1 MDAGTLRAV
10 EVWHRRCLAKDT
22 KIAMSDGGYK
32 LIQDIIAGD
41 TVLSFNNGKLTT
53 NIVKGLFKNGKTKV
67 RKYNDLFC
75 TPDHKVLNY
84 HKKKYEEI
92 SNTSHLVNAGELSF
106 GYNHD
111 PELAEILGLLLTD
124 GYIKKNQTPK
134 FTNIDERLLRR
145 FEKLIKMRFPDIIT
159 KRYKKGN
166 GFDIVC
172 PTRVKTNYHPLR
184 KFFKTSNT
192 FPEIVWGFD
201 KESSL
206 AFLNGVISGDGSI
219 SFKETETP
227 RGYVAK
233 CGNMVIE
240 AGISRELSEDYKL
253 FLQKFGIR
261 AKLKKDKRGNNHRV
275 YVYSLKELHRL
286 RGLVITSE
294 HKQKRFLEILNTTT
308 PFQTFKREK
317 IVQSNYEKEDE
328 TYDIEVENNHNYI
341 ANGYIVHNSGKDKTL
356 MNLMAKKM
364 MERIGTYFY
373 FFPTYNQGKKILWE
387 GRDKD
392 GFKFT
397 DHIPED
403 LRVRTNASEML
414 IEIKNGSIF
423 QIIGTDNIDCY
434 DDKTEI
440 LTINGWKLFK
450 NLKRNE
456 EVATLNDGYLEYEVP
471 SNHVEYDFNGDMH
484 RLESKAIDLLVTP
497 NHKFFVKSRKGI
509 YKFKEIQ
516 DKTILNDS
524 IPSTCK
530 WKGDNNEYF
539 VLPEI
544 KRNKADHCKNK
555 NQKFKME
562 HWCAFM
568 GIYLSEGSTFSDNR
582 GNYRVFITQS
592 EEKHQDIVEEIKWLL
607 CEMGLKFNYDNK
619 NFVIQNKQLFEYCKQ
634 FGKCHEKYIPKDLKK
649 LDIKYLQI
657 LKDWLVKGDGSIH
670 AGQESYYSTS
680 KKLIDDFQEI
690 IIKLGYSGNI
700 RIKKQSSG
708 FIGGRKVQSKLK
720 LYTLIIR
727 KSKFKYFRDSKDIYI
742 KKEKYIGKVYCVD
755 VKNHVI
761 KVRRN
766 GFESWCGNSIVGT
779 NTIGCV
785 FSEYA
790 LQNPDAWRFIRPI
803 LAENGGWAVFNFTPR
818 GKNHGH
824 DIYQLAKRSPDWFC
838 EKLTVDDTGAIPKKV
853 LEQEKMEIIEDT
865 GDDALFYQEYY
876 CSFDAPMQGS
886 YYGKEMTRAEE
897 ENRITKVPHDSEL
910 LVDTWWDLG
919 IGDSTC
925 IWFVQTVG
933 NEVRIIDYYENSGE
947 GLAHYIAELASLRE
961 KNDYVYRYHN
971 APHDIEV
978 RELGTGK
985 SRYETAY
992 ELGIAFHIVPNIPV
1006 EDGINAVRAL
1016 LKRCWFD
1023 DEKCKQGLNAL
1034 RCYHKEWDDKRME
1047 FKPKP
1052 FHDWSC
1058 LSGNTKIRTL
1068 NGWVPIKEMK
1078 GDEYV
1083 WGYSFSEHRLIP
1095 TKISFAGKTGSNVQL
1110 LEIGLDNNK
1119 SIKCTPE
1126 HLFLMRDESYKR
1138 ADELITGDSLM
1149 PFYETPNRG
1158 YTQINLNDGSFAD
1171 EHRFVY
1177 YRFHKKPDLG
1187 NHVNH
1192 IDSNHFNNNPE
1203 NLSELTP
1210 DAHCSETFTGL
1221 NNTDRKLIDKTDYNR
1236 EFYSGKELYKICKNC
1251 GKEYWGSFKTVY
1263 CSDKCRKK
1271 YRIKRD
1277 RDGLVLSRGKEAV
1290 NKRNREAYWKK
1301 KNHKVRFI
1309 KMAGKE
1315 DVYDLTVPETSNFVA
1330 EGIVVHNS
1338 HGADA
1343 FRMLAVGHMDEQRG
1357 PEKETDYNEDYDRFA
1372 LI

>member
-423 QIIGTDNIDCY
+423 QIIGTDNID
-434 DDKTEI
+434 
-440 LTINGWKLFK
+440 
-450 NLKRNE
+450 
-456 EVATLNDGYLEYEVP
+456 
-471 SNHVEYDFNGDMH
+471 
-484 RLESKAIDLLVTP
+484 
-497 NHKFFVKSRKGI
+497 
-509 YKFKEIQ
+509 
-516 DKTILNDS
+516 
-524 IPSTCK
+524 
-530 WKGDNNEYF
+530 
-539 VLPEI
+539 
-544 KRNKADHCKNK
+544 
-555 NQKFKME
+555 
-562 HWCAFM
+562 
-568 GIYLSEGSTFSDNR
+568 
-582 GNYRVFITQS
+582 
-592 EEKHQDIVEEIKWLL
+592 
-607 CEMGLKFNYDNK
+607 
-619 NFVIQNKQLFEYCKQ
+619 
-634 FGKCHEKYIPKDLKK
+634 
-649 LDIKYLQI
+649 
-657 LKDWLVKGDGSIH
+657 
-670 AGQESYYSTS
+670 
-680 KKLIDDFQEI
+680 
-690 IIKLGYSGNI
+690 
-700 RIKKQSSG
+700 
-708 FIGGRKVQSKLK
+708 
-720 LYTLIIR
+720 
-727 KSKFKYFRDSKDIYI
+727 
-742 KKEKYIGKVYCVD
+742 
-755 VKNHVI
+755 
-761 KVRRN
+761 
-766 GFESWCGNSIVGT
+766 SIVGT